1 MSQAEELLNSIEE
14 EVTSYTTNPETEE
27 HIVIGEDRFITVPD
41 ALKRI
46 AVQYD
51 HKVETVTFDCP
62 RYWDGYD
69 LTLTYIYVNYL
80 KPDKTKG
87 VYLAK
92 NVRIDDNDSSI
103 FHFDWIIGRELTSV
117 NGPISFLVC
126 AIQTNE
132 EGYRSLQWNSEINN
146 QMTISNGLECTD
158 VLTEDYPDI
167 ITDLLTRMDNILLG
181 DGTILDETLTEDNLA
196 ASAKAVGDRFN
207 AVENRIDANNESID
221 NINYV
226 LNNEVVKEESD
237 PTVPDWAKQPAKP
250 SYSSNELKDGYLI
263 ALKDGMMQTN
273 LNSEMISGK
282 KIDELKTYVTSSLI
296 LGNVV
301 ATEDCG
307 VLSINGISIG
317 MYEEFYLS
325 LNSITRGNMGT
336 AYKSALYVNDTLIH
350 YLHGF
355 RHNIIGFFKLAEQNG
370 TKYLCFTLLDI
381 NAIAGT
387 TTTDDGTF
395 YRGHVEVN
403 FVTINKIEIKTL
415 TNDVVTNNI
424 EQGTSL
430 HVSLRGGRL

>member
-14 EVTSYTTNPETEE
+14 EVISYTTNTETEE

-51 HKVETVTFDCP
+51 HRVETVTFDCP
-62 RYWDGYD
+62 RFWDGYD

-92 NVRIDDNDSSI
+92 NVRVDDNDSSI
-103 FHFDWIIGRELTSV
+103 FHFDWVIGRELTSV

-146 QMTISNGLECTD
+146 QKTISNGLECTD
-158 VLTEDYPDI
+158 VLTEDYLDI

-282 KIDELKTYVTSSLI
+282 KIDELKTYITSSLV

-307 VLSINGISIG
+307 VLSIDGLSIG
-317 MYEEFYLS
+317 MNEEFFLMV
-325 LNSITRGNMGT
+325 NAIERGTTGT
-336 AYKSALYVNDTLIH
+336 AYKNVLYINDTAIYYVN
-350 YLHGF
+350 GF
-355 RHNIIGFFKLAEQNG
+355 NHNIIGFFRLAEQKG
-370 TKYLCFTLLDI
+370 VKYICFNLFD
-381 NAIAGT
+381 T
-387 TTTDDGTF
+387 TTAGGNTTISKTN
-395 YRGHVEVN
+395 VEVN
-403 FVTINKIEIKTL
+403 FETINKIEIKSL
-415 TNDVVTNNI
+415 TNDIVSNDI
-424 EQGTSL
+424 HQGANL
-430 HVSLRGGRL
+430 FVSLRGGRL

>member
-27 HIVIGEDRFITVPD
+27 HIVIGEDRFIIVPD
-41 ALKRI
+41 ALRRI

-92 NVRIDDNDSSI
+92 NVRVDDNDSSI

-207 AVENRIDANNESID
+207 SVDAEIDEINTEID
-221 NINYV
+221 NIN
-226 LNNEVVKEESD
+226 NIIENEVVHEEID

-282 KIDELKTYVTSSLI
+282 KIDELKTYITNSLI

-301 ATEDCG
+301 ATTDCG

-317 MYEEFYLS
+317 MYEEVFLT
-325 LNSITRGNMGT
+325 LNQVRRASAGMD
-336 AYKSALYVNDTLIH
+336 YKTALYINDTLIH
-350 YLHGF
+350 YVNGF
-355 RHNIIGFFKLAEQNG
+355 YKDLIYLFRLVETYG
-370 TKYLCFTLLDI
+370 TKYISFTLI
-381 NAIAGT
+381 
-387 TTTDDGTF
+387 DDDAVDNTN
-395 YRGHVEVN
+395 VEVN
-403 FVTINKIEIKTL
+403 FDTINKIEIKTL
-415 TNDVVTNNI
+415 TLDIVSNSI
-424 EQGTSL
+424 QQGSNL
-430 HVSLRGGRL
+430 FVSLRGGRS